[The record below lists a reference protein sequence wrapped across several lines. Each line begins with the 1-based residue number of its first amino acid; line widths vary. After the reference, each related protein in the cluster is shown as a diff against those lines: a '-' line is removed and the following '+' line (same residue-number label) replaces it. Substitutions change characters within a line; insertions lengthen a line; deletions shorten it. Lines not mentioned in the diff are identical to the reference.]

1 MLIIRN
7 TYLSL
12 EGLEE
17 ENVLVVS
24 EVTFSFL

>member
-1 MLIIRN
+1 MLIVTN

-12 EGLEE
+12 EGLGE

-24 EVTFSFL
+24 EMFFSFL